1 MPTTKPRSNS
11 NRLCSEAIS
20 ELPSWS
26 KRKKNYNSQESILNT
41 HRQEL
46 KEQNFVTKTWTIMWN
61 TSKERW
67 INQTTYQGM
76 ESHSLRYQ
84 KMRNGTRWTT
94 QFTIHSTHYI
104 SCRPIRNTI
113 NCKVH
118 CRRLGHIQ
126 LLGIVKFG
134 KTWIP
139 KTASKDPKMF
149 GPILDESIITGN
161 SILLKSYGIILPAK
175 IQKEAIRL
183 VHKSSYANINSTG
196 RRLRS
201 YSFFNDM
208 RSKVK
213 VFMNICTNWKTFVD
227 KKTMEPLNF
236 PQVTSRTGK

>member
-1 MPTTKPRSNS
+1 
-11 NRLCSEAIS
+11 
-20 ELPSWS
+20 
-26 KRKKNYNSQESILNT
+26 
-41 HRQEL
+41 
-46 KEQNFVTKTWTIMWN
+46 MWN

-76 ESHSLRYQ
+76 ESHSLHYQ
-84 KMRNGTRWTT
+84 KMRNGSRWTT

-104 SCRPIRNTI
+104 SCSPIRNTI

-208 RSKVK
+208 QSKVK

-236 PQVTSRTGK
+236 SQVTSRTEK

>member
-1 MPTTKPRSNS
+1 
-11 NRLCSEAIS
+11 
-20 ELPSWS
+20 
-26 KRKKNYNSQESILNT
+26 
-41 HRQEL
+41 
-46 KEQNFVTKTWTIMWN
+46 MWN

-76 ESHSLRYQ
+76 ENHSLHYQ
-84 KMRNGTRWTT
+84 KMRNGSRWAT
-94 QFTIHSTHYI
+94 QFTVHSTHYI
-104 SCRPIRNTI
+104 SYRPIRNTI

-183 VHKSSYANINSTG
+183 AHKSSYASINSKG
-196 RRLRS
+196 RRLGL
-201 YSFFNDM
+201 YFFFNDM
-208 RSKVK
+208 RSKAKEFV
-213 VFMNICTNWKTFVD
+213 NICTNWKKFVD